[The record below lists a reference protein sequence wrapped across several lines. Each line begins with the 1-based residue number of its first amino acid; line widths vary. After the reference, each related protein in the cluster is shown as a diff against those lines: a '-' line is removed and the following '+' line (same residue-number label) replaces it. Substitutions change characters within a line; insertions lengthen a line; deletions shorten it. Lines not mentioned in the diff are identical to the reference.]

1 MYYLPQIKPKSTTFF
16 EIFSSGRSLEGHLTV
31 KKEKIVIIIN
41 LIHCTVFFIFIPRRS
56 RGTLKMIL

>member
-1 MYYLPQIKPKSTTFF
+1 MYYLPLIKPKSTTFF

-41 LIHCTVFFIFIPRRS
+41 LIHCTVFSFLSHVVVVDP
-56 RGTLKMIL
+56 